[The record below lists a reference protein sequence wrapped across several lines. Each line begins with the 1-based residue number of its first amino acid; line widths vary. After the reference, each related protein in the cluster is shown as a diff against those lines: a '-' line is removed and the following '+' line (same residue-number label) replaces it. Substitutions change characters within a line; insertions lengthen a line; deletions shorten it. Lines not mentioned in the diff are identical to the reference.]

1 MSNTLE
7 SNIEAHIEEEN
18 KEDRNEEADKSAENE
33 TQGINETL
41 EQVWK
46 DFTNDLEN
54 SFPEFKEQLEASKVL
69 TQQEKFDYVKTVYPE
84 RFFDILYQNDEI
96 FNEQAKTDTGEDK
109 APVNTCF
116 LPNLD
121 FKEIWKLKPSNNT
134 KDTIWKYLQ
143 LMLFSVVNNIDN
155 ADFGDTAKL
164 FEAINEDEFK
174 SKLEETMGQMQSM
187 FENMDLSDNLAGLGE
202 GLNGDFGNEEG
213 NEGKGMNFDLP
224 KPEELH
230 SHLSKMLDGKIG
242 HLAKEIA
249 DETAKDLDI
258 NMDDAKSVNDVFSK
272 MFKNPGKLM
281 DLVKKVGTKLDT
293 KMKSGEIKQSELME
307 EASDLLKQMKSMPGM
322 NNIQGMLNK
331 MGAGGLG
338 NMIPK
343 GAKMNMGAMQAQLNQ
358 NMVSARR
365 RERML
370 KKLEAKQ
377 KAKQTNQSGVGGTT
391 QGVSGTS
398 GDSSKLVNE
407 DGKMIYRTGEQVQKS
422 SKSDNS
428 FARTVQKKKRNKKK

>member
-1 MSNTLE
+1 
-7 SNIEAHIEEEN
+7 
-18 KEDRNEEADKSAENE
+18 
-33 TQGINETL
+33 
-41 EQVWK
+41 
-46 DFTNDLEN
+46 
-54 SFPEFKEQLEASKVL
+54 
-69 TQQEKFDYVKTVYPE
+69 
-84 RFFDILYQNDEI
+84 
-96 FNEQAKTDTGEDK
+96 
-109 APVNTCF
+109 
-116 LPNLD
+116 
-121 FKEIWKLKPSNNT
+121 
-134 KDTIWKYLQ
+134 
-143 LMLFSVVNNIDN
+143 
-155 ADFGDTAKL
+155 
-164 FEAINEDEFK
+164 
-174 SKLEETMGQMQSM
+174 
-187 FENMDLSDNLAGLGE
+187 
-202 GLNGDFGNEEG
+202 
-213 NEGKGMNFDLP
+213 
-224 KPEELH
+224 
-230 SHLSKMLDGKIG
+230 
-242 HLAKEIA
+242 
-249 DETAKDLDI
+249 
-258 NMDDAKSVNDVFSK
+258 

-281 DLVKKVGTKLDT
+281 DLVKKVGSKLDT

-343 GAKMNMGAMQAQLNQ
+343 GAKMNMGEMQAQLNQ

-377 KAKQTNQSGVGGTT
+377 KAKQTNQSGVGGT
-391 QGVSGTS
+391 GVGGTS